1 MEETLVTV
9 RRGIR
14 TEIFSTGW
22 MAFEFLVALY
32 SGITAGSILL
42 VAFGLDSCLEII
54 AGGTLIWR
62 LRKEARGASAATIQ
76 RAERRSSLIVGTVL
90 VLLALYVV
98 GVSVVNLVTHQTA
111 EASWSGLAIAG
122 ASVVLMPLLTLRK
135 RALGRQLHSAALMED
150 GMCNITCAYMAGTVL
165 VGALLTLLFNWWWA
179 DSVAAL
185 VLVYFIASEGW
196 EALQTG
202 LGHGEA

>member
-1 MEETLVTV
+1 M
-9 RRGIR
+9 
-14 TEIFSTGW
+14 
-22 MAFEFLVALY
+22 
-32 SGITAGSILL
+32 
-42 VAFGLDSCLEII
+42 
-54 AGGTLIWR
+54 
-62 LRKEARGASAATIQ
+62 
-76 RAERRSSLIVGTVL
+76 
-90 VLLALYVV
+90 
-98 GVSVVNLVTHQTA
+98 
-111 EASWSGLAIAG
+111 
-122 ASVVLMPLLTLRK
+122 VLMPLLTLRK